1 MTENV
6 SQSQLALNAM
16 YRASQVAIARAAE
29 KNLNIPIWQN
39 GKIVFI
45 NAKEVLLTKG
55 STRPHTAPAS

>member
-45 NAKEVLLTKG
+45 NAKEELLTKG